1 MVAVGCRH
9 DDFLT
14 CAAGAEAG
22 GAGGR
27 GRASPG
33 TALAGRVADPLDVG
47 RRRVAD
53 VVGKLDYVPKD

>member
-1 MVAVGCRH
+1 MLDAATMVC
-9 DDFLT
+9 FLT

-33 TALAGRVADPLDVG
+33 TALAGRVADALDVG